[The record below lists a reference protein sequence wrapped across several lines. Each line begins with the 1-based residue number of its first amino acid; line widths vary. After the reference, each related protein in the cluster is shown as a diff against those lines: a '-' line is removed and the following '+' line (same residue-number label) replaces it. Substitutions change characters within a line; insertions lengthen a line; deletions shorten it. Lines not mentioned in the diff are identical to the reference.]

1 MVGKPVEAEGSFPG
15 RERLGSLLVADSH
28 LGAGI
33 LLEARPG
40 MDLLKREDVRKE
52 TILKVCDVQTNTKTL
67 TAADWS

>member
-15 RERLGSLLVADSH
+15 RERLGSLLVADSL

-40 MDLLKREDVRKE
+40 MDLLKKRRRTERNNFKSLRCTDKHQDTYR
-52 TILKVCDVQTNTKTL
+52 C
-67 TAADWS
+67 